1 MSTATAT
8 PHTSATYQLQKP
20 VSLRCP
26 CSCKVAVS
34 DNRCCYVAA
43 AIQVL
48 RSPLLPRV
56 ECDHSSGSDSLVTFE
71 STLWGP
77 TCDSADYLYKNVQLP
92 ELRNGDWLMFVNAG
106 AYTVA
111 GACDFNGIAMTQPN
125 KYYVFS
131 AQAVD
136 EAEELEESTESE
148 AESEEEDESEEG
160 SEEEESEGEEE
171 EATAAAE

>member
-1 MSTATAT
+1 MCG
-8 PHTSATYQLQKP
+8 LF
-20 VSLRCP
+20 L
-26 CSCKVAVS
+26 
-34 DNRCCYVAA
+34 
-43 AIQVL
+43 QVL
-48 RSPLLPRV
+48 RSPLLPPV
-56 ECDHSSGSDSLVTFE
+56 ACDDATGRSEGPVTFE

-131 AQAVD
+131 MLAVD
-136 EAEELEESTESE
+136 DVEESEETSEEAEETDV
-148 AESEEEDESEEG
+148 SEEDSDDESDEGDESEVC
-160 SEEEESEGEEE
+160 
-171 EATAAAE
+171 AP